1 MTSQTIAST
10 PTVNNADSDALSNQP
25 QPQPQP
31 NTIFPNTKAAEPTM
45 TSSRNTPSSFISQ
58 HHGLVWGFVSV
69 ISALAIWWAVTA
81 TGLVPSLFLP
91 TPTSVWQQLVKI
103 STEGYMSATLLQHTF
118 ASLGRVF
125 IALILAVVVGVPV
138 AIWMGTNRTV
148 QAIFDPLLE
157 FYRPIPPLA
166 YLPLLVIWL
175 GIGEITKITLIFL
188 SILAPIIISTL
199 QGILTVNKSRQF
211 AALSLGATK
220 SQLLWHVTLPSA
232 LPHILTGIRIGLGVG
247 WSTLVAAELV
257 AATKGLGFMI
267 QSAAQFL
274 STDIVIL
281 GIIIIAVIAFILEI
295 LLRKLQANLAPWY
308 GKY

>member
-1 MTSQTIAST
+1 MTSQTISKIDTTTHPADKPIDHQSA
-10 PTVNNADSDALSNQP
+10 PT
-25 QPQPQP
+25 
-31 NTIFPNTKAAEPTM
+31 AAVIETTM
-45 TSSRNTPSSFISQ
+45 TTRPTPDSSFVSQ
-58 HHGLVWGFVSV
+58 HHGVVWGFISV
-69 ISALAIWWAVTA
+69 VTALAIWWAATV

-91 TPTSVWQQLVKI
+91 NPSSVWQQFVKV
-103 STEGYMSATLLQHTF
+103 STEGYMSATLIQHTF

-125 IALILAVVVGVPV
+125 IALVLAVVVGVPI

-175 GIGEITKITLIFL
+175 GIGELTKITLIFL

-211 AALSLGATK
+211 AALSLGATP

>member
-1 MTSQTIAST
+1 MTSQTISKIDTATRAADKPIDHQSA
-10 PTVNNADSDALSNQP
+10 PT
-25 QPQPQP
+25 
-31 NTIFPNTKAAEPTM
+31 AAVIETTM
-45 TSSRNTPSSFISQ
+45 TTRLTPASSFVSQ
-58 HHGLVWGFVSV
+58 HHGVVWGFISV
-69 ISALAIWWAVTA
+69 VTALAIWWAVTA

-91 TPTSVWQQLVKI
+91 NPISVWQQFVKV
-103 STEGYMSATLLQHTF
+103 STEGYMSATLIQHTF

-125 IALILAVVVGVPV
+125 IALVLAVVVGVPI

-175 GIGEITKITLIFL
+175 GIGELTKITLIFL

-211 AALSLGATK
+211 AALSLGATP

>member
-1 MTSQTIAST
+1 MTSQTISKIDTATRAADKPIDNQSV
-10 PTVNNADSDALSNQP
+10 PT
-25 QPQPQP
+25 
-31 NTIFPNTKAAEPTM
+31 AAVIETTM
-45 TSSRNTPSSFISQ
+45 TTPPTRASSFVSQ
-58 HHGLVWGFVSV
+58 HHGVVWGFISV
-69 ISALAIWWAVTA
+69 FTALAIWWAVTA

-91 TPTSVWQQLVKI
+91 NPTSVWQQFVKV
-103 STEGYMSATLLQHTF
+103 STEGYMSATLIQHTF

-125 IALILAVVVGVPV
+125 IALVLAVVVGVPI

-175 GIGEITKITLIFL
+175 GIGELTKITLIFL

-211 AALSLGATK
+211 AALSLGATP

-257 AATKGLGFMI
+257 AATKGLG
-267 QSAAQFL
+267 L
-274 STDIVIL
+274 SLIHI
-281 GIIIIAVIAFILEI
+281 
-295 LLRKLQANLAPWY
+295 
-308 GKY
+308 

>member
-1 MTSQTIAST
+1 MTSQTISKIDTATRAADKPIDHQSV
-10 PTVNNADSDALSNQP
+10 PT
-25 QPQPQP
+25 
-31 NTIFPNTKAAEPTM
+31 AAVIETTM
-45 TSSRNTPSSFISQ
+45 TTRPTRASSFVSQ
-58 HHGLVWGFVSV
+58 HHGVVWGFISV
-69 ISALAIWWAVTA
+69 VTALAIWWAVTA

-91 TPTSVWQQLVKI
+91 TPTSVWQQFVKV
-103 STEGYMSATLLQHTF
+103 STEGYMSATLIQHTF

-125 IALILAVVVGVPV
+125 IALVLAVVVGVPI

-175 GIGEITKITLIFL
+175 GIGELTKITLIFL

-211 AALSLGATK
+211 AALSLGATP

>member
-1 MTSQTIAST
+1 MTSQTISKIDTVTRAADKPIDHQSVPTAAVIETTMTTPST
-10 PTVNNADSDALSNQP
+10 PA
-25 QPQPQP
+25 
-31 NTIFPNTKAAEPTM
+31 
-45 TSSRNTPSSFISQ
+45 SSFVSQ
-58 HHGLVWGFVSV
+58 HHGVVWGFISV
-69 ISALAIWWAVTA
+69 VTALAIWWAVTA

-91 TPTSVWQQLVKI
+91 NPISVWQQFVKV
-103 STEGYMSATLLQHTF
+103 STEGYMSATLIQHTF

-125 IALILAVVVGVPV
+125 IALVLAVVVGVPI

-175 GIGEITKITLIFL
+175 GIGELTKITLIFL

-211 AALSLGATK
+211 AALSLGATP

-281 GIIIIAVIAFILEI
+281 GIIIIALIAFILEI

>member
-1 MTSQTIAST
+1 MTSQTISKIDTATRAADKPIDHPSA
-10 PTVNNADSDALSNQP
+10 PT
-25 QPQPQP
+25 
-31 NTIFPNTKAAEPTM
+31 AAVIETTM
-45 TSSRNTPSSFISQ
+45 TTRPTPASSFVSQ
-58 HHGLVWGFVSV
+58 HHGVVWGFISV
-69 ISALAIWWAVTA
+69 VTALAIWWAVTA

-91 TPTSVWQQLVKI
+91 NPTSVWQQFFKV
-103 STEGYMSATLLQHTF
+103 STEGYMSATLIQHTF

-125 IALILAVVVGVPV
+125 IALVLAVVVGVPI

-175 GIGEITKITLIFL
+175 GIGELTKITLIFL

-211 AALSLGATK
+211 AALSLGATP

>member
-1 MTSQTIAST
+1 MTSQTISKINTTTHPADEPIDHQSAPTAAVIETTVTT
-10 PTVNNADSDALSNQP
+10 P
-25 QPQPQP
+25 
-31 NTIFPNTKAAEPTM
+31 PT
-45 TSSRNTPSSFISQ
+45 PASSFVSQ
-58 HHGLVWGFVSV
+58 HHGVVWGFISV
-69 ISALAIWWAVTA
+69 VTALAIWWAVTA

-91 TPTSVWQQLVKI
+91 KPTSVWQQFVKI
-103 STEGYMSATLLQHTF
+103 STEGYMSATLIQHTF

-125 IALILAVVVGVPV
+125 IALVLAVVVGVPI

-175 GIGEITKITLIFL
+175 GIGELTKITLIFL

-211 AALSLGATK
+211 AALSLGATP

-232 LPHILTGIRIGLGVG
+232 LPHTLTGIRIGLGVG

>member
-1 MTSQTIAST
+1 MTTQALKSVS
-10 PTVNNADSDALSNQP
+10 PTNTNNQNTYSDESVQP
-25 QPQPQP
+25 SKVAIEETAQPT
-31 NTIFPNTKAAEPTM
+31 NG
-45 TSSRNTPSSFISQ
+45 FIK
-58 HHGLVWGFVSV
+58 HHGLVWGF
-69 ISALAIWWAVTA
+69 ISIAICITIWWAVTA
-81 TGLVPSLFLP
+81 TGFIPSLFLP
-91 TPTSVWQQLVKI
+91 SPTSVWQQLVKI

-125 IALILAVVVGVPV
+125 IALVAAIIVGVPV
-138 AIWMGTNRTV
+138 GILMGTNRTLKAV
-148 QAIFDPLLE
+148 FDPLLE

-199 QGILTVNKSRQF
+199 QGVLTVNKNRQF
-211 AALSLGATK
+211 AALSLGATR

-232 LPHILTGIRIGLGVG
+232 LPHIITGMRIGLGVG

-274 STDIVIL
+274 ATDVVIL
-281 GIIIIAVIAFILEI
+281 GIMIIAIIAFILEI
-295 LLRKLQANLAPWY
+295 ILRQVQNNLTPWY

>member
-1 MTSQTIAST
+1 MTSQSIS
-10 PTVNNADSDALSNQP
+10 PVPS
-25 QPQPQP
+25 
-31 NTIFPNTKAAEPTM
+31 AEPVQ
-45 TSSRNTPSSFISQ
+45 PISQ
-58 HHGLVWGFVSV
+58 SSTTTPAPPNQTLIPAAQPVSPSFLLALRQYHRVFWGCVSV
-69 ISALAIWWAVTA
+69 ITALALWWLVTV
-81 TGLVPSLFLP
+81 TGSIPSLFLP
-91 TPTSVWQQLVKI
+91 SPSSVWQQLVKV
-103 STEGYMSATLLQHTF
+103 STEGYMSVTLLQHTF

-125 IALILAVVVGVPV
+125 IALILAILVGVPI
-138 AIWMGTNRTV
+138 AILMGTNRII
-148 QAIFDPLLE
+148 QALFDPLLE

-175 GIGEITKITLIFL
+175 GIGELTKITLIFL

-199 QGILTVNKSRQF
+199 HGILTVNKSRQF

-220 SQLLWHVTLPSA
+220 SQLLWYVTLPSA

-257 AATKGLGFMI
+257 AATQGLGFMI

-274 STDIVIL
+274 ATDVVIL
-281 GIIIIAVIAFILEI
+281 GIMIIAIIAFMLEL
-295 LLRKLQANLAPWY
+295 LLRKLQASLAPWY

>member
-1 MTSQTIAST
+1 MTSQTISKIDTAT
-10 PTVNNADSDALSNQP
+10 HPADKPIDHQSA
-25 QPQPQP
+25 P
-31 NTIFPNTKAAEPTM
+31 NTAVIETTM
-45 TSSRNTPSSFISQ
+45 TTRPTPASSFVSQ
-58 HHGLVWGFVSV
+58 HHGVVWGFISV
-69 ISALAIWWAVTA
+69 VTALAIWWAVTA

-91 TPTSVWQQLVKI
+91 NPTSVWQQFVKV
-103 STEGYMSATLLQHTF
+103 STEGYMSATLIQHTF

-125 IALILAVVVGVPV
+125 IALVLAVVVGVPI

-175 GIGEITKITLIFL
+175 GIGELTKITLIFL

-211 AALSLGATK
+211 AALSLGATP

-274 STDIVIL
+274 STDIVVL

>member
-1 MTSQTIAST
+1 MTSQTISKIDTATHPADKPIDHQSA
-10 PTVNNADSDALSNQP
+10 PT
-25 QPQPQP
+25 
-31 NTIFPNTKAAEPTM
+31 AAVIETTM
-45 TSSRNTPSSFISQ
+45 TTRLTPASSFVSQ
-58 HHGLVWGFVSV
+58 HHGVVWGFISV
-69 ISALAIWWAVTA
+69 VTALAIWWAVTA

-91 TPTSVWQQLVKI
+91 NPISVWQQFVKV
-103 STEGYMSATLLQHTF
+103 STEGYMSATLIQHTF

-125 IALILAVVVGVPV
+125 IALVLAVVVGVPI

-175 GIGEITKITLIFL
+175 GIGELTKITLIFL

-211 AALSLGATK
+211 AALSLGATP

>member
-1 MTSQTIAST
+1 MTSQTISKIDTATRAADKPIDHQSA
-10 PTVNNADSDALSNQP
+10 PT
-25 QPQPQP
+25 
-31 NTIFPNTKAAEPTM
+31 AAVIETTM
-45 TSSRNTPSSFISQ
+45 TTRPTPASSFVSQ
-58 HHGLVWGFVSV
+58 HHGVVWGFISV
-69 ISALAIWWAVTA
+69 VTALAIWWAVTA

-91 TPTSVWQQLVKI
+91 TPTSVWQQLVRI

-125 IALILAVVVGVPV
+125 IALVLAVVVGVPI

-175 GIGEITKITLIFL
+175 GIGELTKITLIFL

-295 LLRKLQANLAPWY
+295 LFCQ
-308 GKY
+308 G

>member
-1 MTSQTIAST
+1 MTSQTISKIDIATHPADKPIDHQSA
-10 PTVNNADSDALSNQP
+10 PT
-25 QPQPQP
+25 
-31 NTIFPNTKAAEPTM
+31 AAVIETTM
-45 TSSRNTPSSFISQ
+45 TTRLTPASSFVSQ
-58 HHGLVWGFVSV
+58 HHGVVWGFISV
-69 ISALAIWWAVTA
+69 VTALAIWWAVTA

-91 TPTSVWQQLVKI
+91 NPISVWQQFVKV
-103 STEGYMSATLLQHTF
+103 STEGYMSATLIQHTF

-125 IALILAVVVGVPV
+125 IALVLAVVVGVPI

-175 GIGEITKITLIFL
+175 GIGELTKITLIFL

-211 AALSLGATK
+211 AALSLGATP